1 MSYKAGIVDAISELK
16 DRTGSSMI
24 AIKKLMM
31 SKIPA
36 DKKWQNATFLQSLK
50 AGVAAG
56 DFVKVKASYKL
67 SQDYKKKAVAAEKK
81 AAAPPKAKKVKK
93 VTKAAPKKNDCHHQ
107 DCPKKKATVS

>member
-1 MSYKAGIVDAISELK
+1 MSYKAGIVDAIAELK

-56 DFVKVKASYKL
+56 DFVKVRASYKL
-67 SQDYKKKAVAAEKK
+67 SQDYKKKTVAAEKK
-81 AAAPPKAKKVKK
+81 AKRFK
-93 VTKAAPKKNDCHHQ
+93 
-107 DCPKKKATVS
+107 S